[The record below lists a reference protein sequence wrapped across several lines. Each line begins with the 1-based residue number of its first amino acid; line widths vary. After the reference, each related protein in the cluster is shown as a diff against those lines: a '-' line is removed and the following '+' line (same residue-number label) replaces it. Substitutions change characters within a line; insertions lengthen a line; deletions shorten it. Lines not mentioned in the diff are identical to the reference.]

1 MPSTN
6 PAHHLAHLT
15 DAAATLSTPAEVVAW
30 SSAVSAEIERLQAKG
45 LRLREAALR
54 SSNQRR
60 IAKAG
65 DFCTAVEPELNRAAV
80 AVRAVNTMFF
90 IDPPST
96 ARH

>member
-6 PAHHLAHLT
+6 PAHHLARLT
-15 DAAATLSTPAEVVAW
+15 DAAATLSTPAEVAAW

-45 LRLREAALR
+45 MRLREAALR

-60 IAKAG
+60 IAKADG
-65 DFCTAVEPELNRAAV
+65 FCAAVEPELNRAAV

-90 IDPPST
+90 VDPPST